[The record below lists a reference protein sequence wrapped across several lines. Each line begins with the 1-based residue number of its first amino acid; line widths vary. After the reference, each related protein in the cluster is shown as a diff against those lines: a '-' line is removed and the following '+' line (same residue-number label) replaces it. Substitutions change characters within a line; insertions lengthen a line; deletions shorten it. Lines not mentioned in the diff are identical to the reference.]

1 MDDNISR
8 QIAQKLFGKALTY
21 QEQQGKLTW
30 TTSEV
35 KQWVADFIE
44 DLPSAKP
51 EPHYDE
57 WCDTCKEYNKEK
69 HCCPRWNRVI
79 KSTIEELKTVQP
91 VATDTNVGD
100 KICPNCGAKMEGDA
114 E

>member
-1 MDDNISR
+1 MDDLISR

-44 DLPSAKP
+44 DLPSAQPQRTGKWIP
-51 EPHYDE
+51 QDHNKRAGNISTCVYYYPICSKCGKVGNETYKYCPH
-57 WCDTCKEYNKEK
+57 
-69 HCCPRWNRVI
+69 
-79 KSTIEELKTVQP
+79 
-91 VATDTNVGD
+91 
-100 KICPNCGAKMEGDA
+100 CGAKMEGDA